1 MHIQF
6 DETYAKGG
14 VTFSQ
19 FIKDDYF
26 QQQFKDWM
34 EDGNVS
40 KRADGTYSTQDAQYR
55 NSLKGI
61 GELKKYFY
69 NEFIKGQYDS
79 YAGGGMIDLFVND
92 MVNNQIARRTLTI
105 KDNEKFNQFMTD
117 IQPYIDKK
125 IVRVKENPINKQEV
139 WVSLQ
144 ELDSYAE
151 GGSTD
156 DKVLIGKAIEYITG
170 SAIERDSIQFEANK
184 IAFRYKGQKTFTD
197 ISQKLIEN
205 TISMHRKSLEG
216 RYADGGE
223 AGKFEK
229 GGKAGNDIYD
239 FDKKMALINLGQVY
253 EYAIKIDKM
262 IKENTD
268 LEEWVKMKLTRIEQN
283 ISDVKH
289 SLEGWEKYKSG
300 GEIAKKQL
308 LHIAKYSKD
317 LIKMIEGGSKLM
329 SWQEGKLAVS
339 SDSIDNI
346 YHHLDY
352 QMGNRAE
359 DLDVDGKYKD
369 GGEVQYETKR
379 IVNEAKNQKKNTHF
393 AIHKPTNSI
402 VFTWDFSG
410 YDTKEMNENKEHYF
424 YYDVKD
430 IVSGNVDKYVKSDY
444 AIVQR
449 KDLEKRGI
457 DLNNYLVFLGQK
469 YDRSESNNESDSSE
483 AGFNDEGTSMVLYH
497 EKNGNFLI
505 PKGQVYLYLYDVEDS
520 RGKLQSEEY
529 DWVFYPYASQNMAWA
544 SDFIPPLKKIWT
556 KKFQKDH
563 KGSEHLLGVIKAYL
577 IEESGKKEL
586 YIDMMSVKP
595 KLEKQG
601 IMSYMIKKLRDTFKL
616 EQDQVTF
623 SKLTPEGEKFVAK
636 KTYADG
642 GETSGL
648 ITDEQV
654 RDLSFKIK
662 IENVPLKK
670 GVLLHEIVTL
680 EEFDLGNEKNIN
692 FYPFHLIYGD
702 SSLAIFDAFGVD
714 EVAGLKRA
722 DAEKKINELKAQ
734 GKTEKDDSFMAGLTN
749 YVGDKLFMFFN
760 VARLSYEGFANR
772 VLPHEALHLSRNLI
786 SLLKNDWVRENLN
799 TPKWWEDKR
808 AVFVDMGDSN
818 EEFFAETLERTT
830 AIAMDG
836 WYRVTGQK
844 CVVDKNKTYADGG
857 DISVLSQQD
866 SSKIKI
872 GTHIYYWDNE
882 LIVHDISAWS
892 NGDIESITAK
902 RKSDNKIFKL
912 NKYEAK
918 GISLVPLKK
927 EKEKKQK
934 IDKIDT
940 NNIIIYY
947 KSGNGESWIYR
958 IANLKGKDLYSSN
971 IHYSEQDGIIKIVDD
986 LSVKYSSYIYE
997 NDHSDKIFYG
1007 ALVIINGKLNTFNT
1021 NSDKWF
1027 HKKIEL
1033 GIEKYADGGGV
1044 EKSIRGFKVGDLF
1057 YRTPSTSG
1065 NKRYY
1070 KITSIDNYYVKVDDY
1085 DYVLNGTDVNTGRKS
1100 SFTTGSFGFMV
1111 DEHEI
1116 SRYEKGDLGYAK
1128 GGDIPHEDK
1137 MYQLPL
1143 EMVVY
1148 VPSTQD
1154 VDKVISV
1161 DEMVKRVNEVKEYL
1175 GSKFGGYSSTDK
1187 LGGFVDSRGNLIN
1200 EDVTQVTSFA
1210 TKEAFKE
1217 NKEELVKQLAKWGKK
1232 WGQEAIGFEF
1242 EGDLLY
1248 VPQELKTDTKVD
1260 EYRRGGF
1267 MYEVQKKGSPS
1278 NDMRETMFTAKNL
1291 TDLKKKIIE
1300 KHGTSEGFLVS
1311 RRTQQGYYVPV
1322 KFENGG
1328 EIKRDYL
1335 EIKSY
1340 LKNKDHILWH
1350 LTNENIHNWYSEYT
1364 DMDKIKNSIIDN
1376 NEYRKSLILYK
1387 DYLKDLILQEKE
1399 EGMPLKKRL
1408 LRMKGFNLQIKNIEK
1423 ILNET
1428 K

>member
-1 MHIQF
+1 MEKQMHIKF
-6 DETYAKGG
+6 DETYANGG

-61 GELKKYFY
+61 GELKKYFF
-69 NEFIKGQYDS
+69 NEFIKGQYS
-79 YAGGGMIDLFVND
+79 NYANGGGVDKYDMEMLKRKKEEMNIALNTQTGQVYVGGIKPKNKLYSDEKGYFLIDGYDKFMGKKYPIKKYFSPIENYVLSNYMND
-92 MVNNQIARRTLTI
+92 KF
-105 KDNEKFNQFMTD
+105 KD
-117 IQPYIDKK
+117 
-125 IVRVKENPINKQEV
+125 
-139 WVSLQ
+139 
-144 ELDSYAE
+144 
-151 GGSTD
+151 GGSLD
-156 DKVLIGKAIEYITG
+156 DKVLIAKAIEYITG

-216 RYADGGE
+216 RYADGGSINQSIGLDDRKGVLRNKMKYDDYITNRYFYNVGKIGYATKDFYPKGMRNISKGTPYLIIGDGNVSKKE
-223 AGKFEK
+223 YDEVFSKTKLLVKIGSEFYDYDYFDLVILDNKFEQGGSVAKGYSVFNYTDNIYATDEVFKTKKSANDFIKEFRNRFSKQGYYRDNRMNKIDIKDIDLLAIPSDFNPFGKFAK

-268 LEEWVKMKLTRIEQN
+268 LEEWVKMKLTRVEQN

-402 VFTWDFSG
+402 VFTWDYSG

-469 YDRSESNNESDSSE
+469 YDRSESNSNTDSGE

-577 IEESGKKEL
+577 IEENGKKEL
-586 YIDMMSVKP
+586 YIDMMSVNPTKM
-595 KLEKQG
+595 KKG
-601 IMSYMIKKLRDTFKL
+601 IMSYMIKELRDTFKL

-623 SKLTPEGEKFVAK
+623 SQLTDEGEKFVAK
-636 KTYADG
+636 GKYEDG
-642 GETSGL
+642 GELFNLIKVEKDPMAYWVEYQGERIGNVAGIGRFNDWSWSLRTDKVDTTS
-648 ITDEQV
+648 T
-654 RDLSFKIK
+654 
-662 IENVPLKK
+662 
-670 GVLLHEIVTL
+670 
-680 EEFDLGNEKNIN
+680 
-692 FYPFHLIYGD
+692 
-702 SSLAIFDAFGVD
+702 FGVFKTKEDASKKVID
-714 EVAGLKRA
+714 EYKKR
-722 DAEKKINELKAQ
+722 
-734 GKTEKDDSFMAGLTN
+734 
-749 YVGDKLFMFFN
+749 
-760 VARLSYEGFANR
+760 
-772 VLPHEALHLSRNLI
+772 
-786 SLLKNDWVRENLN
+786 
-799 TPKWWEDKR
+799 
-808 AVFVDMGDSN
+808 
-818 EEFFAETLERTT
+818 
-830 AIAMDG
+830 
-836 WYRVTGQK
+836 
-844 CVVDKNKTYADGG
+844 NKFTDGG
-857 DISVLSQQD
+857 GV
-866 SSKIKI
+866 SKPII
-872 GTHIYYWDNE
+872 LVNPYNE
-882 LIVHDISAWS
+882 
-892 NGDIESITAK
+892 NG
-902 RKSDNKIFKL
+902 IF
-912 NKYEAK
+912 
-918 GISLVPLKK
+918 
-927 EKEKKQK
+927 
-934 IDKIDT
+934 IDD
-940 NNIIIYY
+940 
-947 KSGNGESWIYR
+947 
-958 IANLKGKDLYSSN
+958 KGKDNILQIMNNVSFKKFGNEFRKHIDPYFKQEMNLERVNSSKTGMSW
-971 IHYSEQDGIIKIVDD
+971 SE
-986 LSVKYSSYIYE
+986 LASYIIGDGSYNLEQEQYE
-997 NDHSDKIFYG
+997 NFIKE
-1007 ALVIINGKLNTFNT
+1007 FNT
-1021 NSDKWF
+1021 NYN
-1027 HKKIEL
+1027 
-1033 GIEKYADGGGV
+1033 KYADGGGV
-1044 EKSIRGFKVGDLF
+1044 ENKIQLKNFSDLKQGDVIRRKERLGTTIFVVVKSPVQSRMYKNEYNAFVTCIVSNTNFYKPLEQYYITSVIKYGKLGNVDYLGKWNYDDKIDYSIYLPKSHKKLADGGEIKYDLDGNKYMIDNDNYEPFKDGDLAYNPF
-1057 YRTPSTSG
+1057 YDSVVTIYFDKNDENADNEDYVNNTYSRVKIIKKFADGGNIEEIKTKYQIAGSDKSGVYTYSKRVADEIAKMYSGDVQEDG
-1065 NKRYY
+1065 NKW
-1070 KITSIDNYYVKVDDY
+1070 YVR
-1085 DYVLNGTDVNTGRKS
+1085 L
-1100 SFTTGSFGFMV
+1100 
-1111 DEHEI
+1111 E
-1116 SRYEKGDLGYAK
+1116 EKYAD

-1137 MYQLPL
+1137 MFQLPL

-1161 DEMVKRVNEVKEYL
+1161 DKMASRVNEVKEYL
-1175 GSKFGGYSSTDK
+1175 GNKFGGYSSADK
-1187 LGGFVDSRGNLIN
+1187 LGGFVDSKGNLIN

-1210 TKEAFKE
+1210 TKEAFEE
-1217 NKEELVKQLAKWGKK
+1217 NKEELVKQLAKWGKE

-1242 EGDLLY
+1242 EGDLMY
-1248 VPQELKTDTKVD
+1248 VPQE
-1260 EYRRGGF
+1260 
-1267 MYEVQKKGSPS
+1267 
-1278 NDMRETMFTAKNL
+1278 
-1291 TDLKKKIIE
+1291 I
-1300 KHGTSEGFLVS
+1300 
-1311 RRTQQGYYVPV
+1311 
-1322 KFENGG
+1322 
-1328 EIKRDYL
+1328 
-1335 EIKSY
+1335 
-1340 LKNKDHILWH
+1340 
-1350 LTNENIHNWYSEYT
+1350 
-1364 DMDKIKNSIIDN
+1364 
-1376 NEYRKSLILYK
+1376 
-1387 DYLKDLILQEKE
+1387 
-1399 EGMPLKKRL
+1399 
-1408 LRMKGFNLQIKNIEK
+1408 
-1423 ILNET
+1423 
-1428 K
+1428 